1 MEVNIMAWNFT
12 DMASA
17 EEIIE
22 KIDLVVDWKKHCE
35 KQKEKV

>member
-1 MEVNIMAWNFT
+1 MAWNFT

-22 KIDLVVDWKKHCE
+22 KLKME
-35 KQKEKV
+35 KFLILQLHMVYWEK